1 MFDDDKKE
9 VVVAF
14 LNKVFTSEFKRAIVK
29 EWNFISIDEYC
40 LFFIII
46 VVEERKIVKDL
57 AKIRSEF
64 E

>member
-14 LNKVFTSEFKRAIVK
+14 LNKIFTSEFKRTIVK

-46 VVEERKIVKDL
+46 VVEERKIDKDL
-57 AKIRSEF
+57 AKIQSEF